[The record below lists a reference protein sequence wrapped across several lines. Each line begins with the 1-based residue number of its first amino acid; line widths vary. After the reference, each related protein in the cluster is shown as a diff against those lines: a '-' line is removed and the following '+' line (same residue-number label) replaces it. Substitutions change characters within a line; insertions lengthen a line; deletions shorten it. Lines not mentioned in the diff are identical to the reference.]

1 MLLIKSD
8 RRSLTEKAVTSMA
21 CPLWDG
27 HLRAWSGAGM
37 VRLPGASEEP
47 NCLSK

>member
-8 RRSLTEKAVTSMA
+8 RRSLTEKAISSMA
-21 CPLWDG
+21 CPVWDG

-37 VRLPGASEEP
+37 VWVPGAGEKP
-47 NCLSK
+47 NYLSK